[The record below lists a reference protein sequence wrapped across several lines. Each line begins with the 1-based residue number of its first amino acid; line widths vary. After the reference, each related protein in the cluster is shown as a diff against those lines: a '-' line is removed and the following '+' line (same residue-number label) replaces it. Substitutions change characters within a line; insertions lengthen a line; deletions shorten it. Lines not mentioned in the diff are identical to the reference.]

1 MDFVNVLQP
10 VGASLFVPLKRTDP
24 VEEFQ
29 FAGMRKDPVEE
40 PIMDKPPVFIEANT
54 LEVSKSDLLTKCTI
68 PVFAKD
74 NEATISHNDFI
85 SSIEQVIGG
94 YYPENHTDI
103 RVSHPIKGRVPDAKH
118 KSAKEL
124 LDAEKTV
131 YYERVMFTIEVPTIF
146 RDINGNHLSLTV
158 GGVRGYHQENLY
170 ARRNMQKFKVFV
182 GFRNR
187 VCCNMCV
194 STDGVLDDIKVSSA
208 NELRRKTHELLVQF
222 ESAETLELYQ
232 RWANKR
238 ITAEQFAHF
247 LGICRM
253 LNHMPSNERKG
264 YPELLF
270 TDHQL
275 NLMVDG
281 YYNDK
286 HFGRS
291 FDGSIDMWRLYNLFT
306 SANKQSY
313 IDRFLDRGL
322 NASMV
327 VNNISSYLV

>member
-1 MDFVNVLQP
+1 MELATFMSENI
-10 VGASLFVPLKRTDP
+10 
-24 VEEFQ
+24 VE
-29 FAGMRKDPVEE
+29 ARVSSDSR
-40 PIMDKPPVFIEANT
+40 FIHANT
-54 LEVSKSDLLTKCTI
+54 KAVSLSHLRDDCVI

-74 NEATISHNDFI
+74 NEPTISNSEFVEAVYEAVQDVF
-85 SSIEQVIGG
+85 
-94 YYPENHTDI
+94 YTENILNPAI

-158 GGVRGYHQENLY
+158 GGVGGYHQENLY

-208 NELRRKTHELLVQF
+208 NELRRKTHELLVQY
-222 ESAETLELYQ
+222 ESAQTLELYQ
-232 RWANKR
+232 KWANKR
-238 ITAEQFAHF
+238 ISGEQFAHF

-281 YYNDK
+281 YNNDSN
-286 HFGRS
+286 FGRS
-291 FDGSIDMWRLYNLFT
+291 VDGSIDMWRLYNLFT

-313 IDRFLDRGL
+313 IDKFLDRGL

-327 VNNISSYLV
+327 VDNISSYLV

>member
-1 MDFVNVLQP
+1 
-10 VGASLFVPLKRTDP
+10 
-24 VEEFQ
+24 
-29 FAGMRKDPVEE
+29 
-40 PIMDKPPVFIEANT
+40 
-54 LEVSKSDLLTKCTI
+54 
-68 PVFAKD
+68 
-74 NEATISHNDFI
+74 
-85 SSIEQVIGG
+85 
-94 YYPENHTDI
+94 
-103 RVSHPIKGRVPDAKH
+103 
-118 KSAKEL
+118 
-124 LDAEKTV
+124 
-131 YYERVMFTIEVPTIF
+131 
-146 RDINGNHLSLTV
+146 
-158 GGVRGYHQENLY
+158 
-170 ARRNMQKFKVFV
+170 MQKFKVFV

-194 STDGVLDDIKVSSA
+194 STDGVLDDIKVSSS
-208 NELRRKTHELLVQF
+208 NELRRKTHELLVQY

-238 ITAEQFAHF
+238 ISTEQFAHF

-253 LNHMPSNERKG
+253 LNHMPANERKG

-281 YYNDK
+281 YYKDK

-291 FDGSIDMWRLYNLFT
+291 FDGSIDMWRLYNLFS

-322 NASMV
+322 NAADV
-327 VNNISSYLV
+327 VNNISSYLL

>member
-1 MDFVNVLQP
+1 M
-10 VGASLFVPLKRTDP
+10 
-24 VEEFQ
+24 
-29 FAGMRKDPVEE
+29 
-40 PIMDKPPVFIEANT
+40 
-54 LEVSKSDLLTKCTI
+54 CYI

-194 STDGVLDDIKVSSA
+194 STDGC
-208 NELRRKTHELLVQF
+208 LRII
-222 ESAETLELYQ
+222 
-232 RWANKR
+232 N
-238 ITAEQFAHF
+238 
-247 LGICRM
+247 
-253 LNHMPSNERKG
+253 
-264 YPELLF
+264 
-270 TDHQL
+270 
-275 NLMVDG
+275 
-281 YYNDK
+281 
-286 HFGRS
+286 
-291 FDGSIDMWRLYNLFT
+291 
-306 SANKQSY
+306 
-313 IDRFLDRGL
+313 
-322 NASMV
+322 
-327 VNNISSYLV
+327 

>member
-1 MDFVNVLQP
+1 MELATFMNETIVEARISSDSRFILSNTKAV
-10 VGASLFVPLKRTDP
+10 SLDHLRDDCV
-24 VEEFQ
+24 
-29 FAGMRKDPVEE
+29 
-40 PIMDKPPVFIEANT
+40 
-54 LEVSKSDLLTKCTI
+54 I
-68 PVFAKD
+68 PVYAKD
-74 NEATISHNDFI
+74 NEPTISNSEFVEAVYEAVQDVF
-85 SSIEQVIGG
+85 
-94 YYPENHTDI
+94 YAENILNPAI

-208 NELRRKTHELLVQF
+208 NELRRKTHELLVQY
-222 ESAETLELYQ
+222 ESAQTLELYQ
-232 RWANKR
+232 KWANKR
-238 ITAEQFAHF
+238 ISADQFAHF

-291 FDGSIDMWRLYNLFT
+291 VDGSIDMWRLYNLFT

>member
-1 MDFVNVLQP
+1 MELATFMSENI
-10 VGASLFVPLKRTDP
+10 
-24 VEEFQ
+24 VE
-29 FAGMRKDPVEE
+29 ARVSSDSR
-40 PIMDKPPVFIEANT
+40 FIHANT
-54 LEVSKSDLLTKCTI
+54 KAVSLSHLRDDCVI

-74 NEATISHNDFI
+74 NEPTISNSEFVDAVYEAVQDVF
-85 SSIEQVIGG
+85 
-94 YYPENHTDI
+94 YAENILNPAI
-103 RVSHPIKGRVPDAKH
+103 RVSHPIKGRIPDAKH

-208 NELRRKTHELLVQF
+208 NELRRKTHELLVQY
-222 ESAETLELYQ
+222 ESAQTLELYQ
-232 RWANKR
+232 KWANKR
-238 ITAEQFAHF
+238 ISADQFAHF

-253 LNHMPSNERKG
+253 LHHMPSNERKG

-281 YYNDK
+281 YYNDSN
-286 HFGRS
+286 FGRS
-291 FDGSIDMWRLYNLFT
+291 VDGSIDMWRLYNLFT

-313 IDRFLDRGL
+313 IDKFLDRGL

-327 VNNISSYLV
+327 VDNISSYVV

>member
-1 MDFVNVLQP
+1 MELATFMSENI
-10 VGASLFVPLKRTDP
+10 
-24 VEEFQ
+24 VE
-29 FAGMRKDPVEE
+29 ARVSSDSR
-40 PIMDKPPVFIEANT
+40 FIHANT
-54 LEVSKSDLLTKCTI
+54 KAVSLSHLRDDCVI

-74 NEATISHNDFI
+74 NEPTISNSEFVEAVYEAVQDVF
-85 SSIEQVIGG
+85 
-94 YYPENHTDI
+94 YAENILNPAI

-208 NELRRKTHELLVQF
+208 NELRRKTHELLVQY
-222 ESAETLELYQ
+222 ESAQTLELYQ
-232 RWANKR
+232 KWANKR
-238 ITAEQFAHF
+238 ISGEQFAHF

-281 YYNDK
+281 YYNDSN
-286 HFGRS
+286 FGRS
-291 FDGSIDMWRLYNLFT
+291 VDGSIDMWRLYNLFT

-313 IDRFLDRGL
+313 IDKFLDRGL

-327 VNNISSYLV
+327 VDNISSYLV